1 MPGQPVLIAVLSS
14 MKVLV
19 GHKTVLMTELWPK
32 KTWTLTQSLEYS
44 QIKPFVPEK
53 KNFAVLI
60 YSCNEIMKC
69 MRTYEDW
76 TRNEMKHFLST

>member
-32 KTWTLTQSLEYS
+32 NNMNVNPIPGTQSNKT
-44 QIKPFVPEK
+44 ICARK
-53 KNFAVLI
+53 KTLQ
-60 YSCNEIMKC
+60 Y
-69 MRTYEDW
+69 
-76 TRNEMKHFLST
+76 